1 MKKLILPTLL
11 LGALIS
17 SNASAEMYYALQVGQ
32 ADVSMEDL
40 DENSTTYGGL
50 LGYNFSENF
59 GAEIFYTNYDRAE
72 SGGYDINFH
81 SIGASLKGKFNLTE
95 ETSIFAKVG
104 YANLALDITSGFNNY
119 GSADINKPVYGAG
132 ASYKFSETM
141 GLGLEFSSQQT
152 EADAINNISLSL
164 NWNYWLRQDR

>member
-1 MKKLILPTLL
+1 MKKLIVPTLL
-11 LGALIS
+11 LGTLIS
-17 SNASAEMYYALQVGQ
+17 AHSNAEMYYALQVGQ

-50 LGYNFSENF
+50 LGYNFSEYF
-59 GAEIFYTNYDRAE
+59 GAEIFYNNYDRAE
-72 SGGYDINFH
+72 NGSFDINLH
-81 SIGASLKGKFNLTE
+81 SIGANLKGKYNLTQ

-104 YANLALDITSGFNNY
+104 YANLALDITSGFSNY

-132 ASYKFSETM
+132 ASYKFSESM

-152 EADAINNISLSL
+152 EADAINNLSLSL
-164 NWNYWLRQDR
+164 NWNY